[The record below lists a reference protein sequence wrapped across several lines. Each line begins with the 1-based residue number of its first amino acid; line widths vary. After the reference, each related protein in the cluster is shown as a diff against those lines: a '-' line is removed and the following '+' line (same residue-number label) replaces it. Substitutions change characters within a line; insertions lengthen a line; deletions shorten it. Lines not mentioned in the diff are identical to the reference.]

1 MERWR
6 VRDHEQEKWTAAQ
19 YALRFVRQGDVVGLG
34 SGSTA
39 TDAICLLGERVRAG
53 LKIRGIPTSRASAKL
68 AIQLGIP
75 LLTLDDAPLID
86 VTFDG
91 ADEVD
96 ARLRLIKGGGGALLR
111 EKIVAAASRKLV
123 ILADSSKWVRTLGR
137 FPLPVEIIP
146 FARALVA
153 RRIAALGATVR
164 LRKDQSERAYVT
176 DEGHWILDCRF
187 GHIRNPAALAQKLS
201 QMPGIVEHGLFI
213 DYADV
218 VVLARGSKVEVYRRK
233 R

>member
-1 MERWR
+1 M
-6 VRDHEQEKWTAAQ
+6 RDLEQEKWTAAH
-19 YALRFVRQGDVVGLG
+19 YALRFVREGDVVGLG

-39 TDAICLLGERVRAG
+39 TDALRLLGERVRAG
-53 LKIRGIPTSRASAKL
+53 LSIRGIPTSRASAKL
-68 AIQLGIP
+68 ARQLRIP
-75 LLTLDDAPLID
+75 LVTLDDAPQID
-86 VTFDG
+86 VTIDG

-111 EKIVAAASRKLV
+111 EKIVASASRKVV
-123 ILADSSKWVRTLGR
+123 IVADSTKRVRTLGK

-146 FARALVA
+146 FARALLE
-153 RRIAALGATVR
+153 RRIAALGASVR
-164 LRKDQSERAYVT
+164 LRKDRRGKPYVT

-187 GHIRNPAALAQKLS
+187 GRIRNPAALAQKLS
-201 QMPGIVEHGLFI
+201 GMPGVVEHGLFI

-233 R
+233 PD

>member
-1 MERWR
+1 M
-6 VRDHEQEKWTAAQ
+6 RDHEQEKWTAAH
-19 YALRFVRQGDVVGLG
+19 YALRFVREGDVVGLG

-39 TDAICLLGERVRAG
+39 TDALRLLGERVRAG
-53 LKIRGIPTSRASAKL
+53 LRIRGIPTSRASAKL
-68 AIQLGIP
+68 ASRLRIP
-75 LLTLDDAPLID
+75 LITLDDAPQID
-86 VTFDG
+86 VTIDG

-111 EKIVAAASRKLV
+111 EKIVASASRKVV
-123 ILADSSKWVRTLGR
+123 IVADSTKRVRILGR

-146 FARALVA
+146 FARALLE
-153 RRIAALGATVR
+153 RRIGVLGASVR
-164 LRKDQSERAYVT
+164 LRKDQRGKPYVT

-187 GHIRNPAALAQKLS
+187 GRIRHPAALAQKLS
-201 QMPGIVEHGLFI
+201 GMPGVVEHGLFI

-233 R
+233 PD